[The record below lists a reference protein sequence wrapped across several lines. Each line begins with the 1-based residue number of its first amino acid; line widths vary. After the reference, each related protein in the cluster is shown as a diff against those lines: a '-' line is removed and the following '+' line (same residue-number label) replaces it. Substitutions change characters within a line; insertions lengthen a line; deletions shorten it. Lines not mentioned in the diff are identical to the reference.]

1 MSCNKNKALKEYR
14 RVMKT
19 VDLPQDSRERIINY
33 CAKYSTVKKLRNNR
47 FVIKFNV
54 VERNLNS

>member
-19 VDLPQDSRERIINY
+19 VDLPQDSRERIVNY
-33 CAKYSTVKKLRNNR
+33 CAKYATVKKLRNNR